1 MATPAWQVGLNGYL
15 YLQVT
20 DDELNGSAVPGGN
33 KGRAVAIGPF
43 VRYHPSKDWGITL
56 KWQHEYLVENRA
68 SGNRFFLQ
76 VSAKLW

>member
-15 YLQVT
+15 YLQVP

-76 VSAKLW
+76 VSAKPW